1 MVGRVLV
8 TYSNWSN
15 HVSTTAD
22 YLHSISRYSRFD
34 VHYAHVTSGA
44 VLDFD
49 LNDFDV
55 IFQNYC
61 ARLIFDGYVG
71 ADYLEKLK
79 SFRGLKL
86 IAVQDE
92 YDRTERLRQAIRD
105 IGYHVVLSV
114 VPPAM
119 LQRIYPPEM
128 FPGTEFLSV
137 LTGYVPERLAR
148 RGDVRP
154 IADRPVT
161 IGYRG
166 REIGAR
172 YGRLGF
178 EKFEIGRRMRE
189 ICEAR
194 GIPHDIAWSDDK
206 RIYGDAW
213 YDFLGSCRATL
224 GSESGSNVFDF
235 DGSVEAKYA
244 ELSAARDGPVPF
256 EEFRA
261 HTDPYETRFD
271 MAQISPRVF
280 EAAALRTPMVLYTGG
295 YSGLIEPGEHYIE
308 LKKDFSNV
316 DAVLDRLS
324 DTAGLEQM
332 AERAYCRLV
341 GSGEFSY
348 ARFIQLIG
356 DTIDRRA
363 AELGLALRPAAEI
376 AASGAT
382 AEAASHLREL
392 PTRVPND
399 PVVFLY
405 KFYSA
410 EIARLNRVISDLHGR
425 LTAPAPPQVAAVQQL
440 RQLLPEWV
448 VWVLRKLV
456 RPLARWPGRT
466 SGAP

>member
-15 HVSTTAD
+15 HVSTTAY
-22 YLHSISRYSRFD
+22 YLNSISRYSRFD

-49 LNDFDV
+49 LNEFDV

-71 ADYLEKLK
+71 PDYLGKLK

-92 YDRTERLRQAIRD
+92 YDRTERLRRAIRD
-105 IGYHVVLSV
+105 IGYHVVFSV

-119 LQRIYPPEM
+119 LHRIYPPEM

-137 LTGYVPERLAR
+137 LTGYVPARLAWR
-148 RGDVRP
+148 DVERP
-154 IADRPVT
+154 LRERPVM

-166 REIGAR
+166 RELSAR
-172 YGRLGF
+172 YGRLGL

-189 ICEAR
+189 VCVAR
-194 GIPHDIAWSDDK
+194 GIPHDIEWTDDK

-235 DGSVEAKYA
+235 DGAVEAKYA
-244 ELSAARDGPVPF
+244 ELSAARGGPVPF

-261 HTDPYETRFD
+261 YTDPFETRYD
-271 MAQISPRVF
+271 MAQVSPRVF
-280 EAAALRTPMVLYTGG
+280 EAAAMRTPMVLYTGR

-308 LKKDFSNV
+308 LKKDFSNAG
-316 DAVLDRLS
+316 AVLAQLD
-324 DTAGLEQM
+324 DVDGLEKL
-332 AERAYCRLV
+332 ADRAYRRLV
-341 GSGEFSY
+341 GSGEFTYS
-348 ARFIQLIG
+348 RFVGLI
-356 DTIDRRA
+356 DETIGRKT
-363 AELGLALRPAAEI
+363 AELGLALRPPRGFSADAAG
-376 AASGAT
+376 AATSMHRA
-382 AEAASHLREL
+382 L
-392 PTRVPND
+392 PTRLPND
-399 PVVFLY
+399 PIVFLY
-405 KFYSA
+405 NHFSA
-410 EIARLNRVISDLHGR
+410 EIARLNRIITDLHGR
-425 LTAPAPPQVAAVQQL
+425 LTAPSVRTSAIEKLKQ
-440 RQLLPEWV
+440 RLPEPILWI
-448 VWVLRKLV
+448 LRKLV
-456 RPLARWPGRT
+456 RTLLRRPRSA

>member
-22 YLHSISRYSRFD
+22 YLNSISRYSRFD

-49 LNDFDV
+49 LNEFDV
-55 IFQNYC
+55 VFQNYC
-61 ARLIFDGYVG
+61 ARLIFDNYVG
-71 ADYLEKLK
+71 PDYLAKLK

-92 YDRTERLRQAIRD
+92 YDRTDRLRQAIRD
-105 IGYHVVLSV
+105 LGYHVVFSV

-119 LQRIYPPEM
+119 LRRIYPPEM
-128 FPGTEFLSV
+128 FPGTEFVSV
-137 LTGYVPERLAR
+137 LTGYVPDRLAR
-148 RGDVRP
+148 HNLQRP
-154 IADRPVT
+154 LRERPVM

-166 REIGAR
+166 REVGAR

-189 ICEAR
+189 VCVER
-194 GIPHDIAWSDDK
+194 GIAHDIEWSDDK

-235 DGSVEAKYA
+235 DGAVEAKQV
-244 ELSAARDGPVPF
+244 ELSAARGGPVPF
-256 EEFRA
+256 EEFRTY
-261 HTDPYETRFD
+261 TDPFETRFD
-271 MAQISPRVF
+271 MAQISPRAF
-280 EAAALRTPMVLYTGG
+280 EAAAMHSPMILYTGR

-316 DAVLDRLS
+316 DAVLAQLNDTESLERL
-324 DTAGLEQM
+324 
-332 AERAYCRLV
+332 AERAHRRLV
-341 GSGEFSY
+341 GSAEFSY
-348 ARFIQLIG
+348 ARFIEFI
-356 DTIDRRA
+356 DETIARKS
-363 AELGLALRPAAEI
+363 AELGLVLRPAAEI
-376 AASGAT
+376 GASAAAT
-382 AEAASHLREL
+382 APASHLREL

-410 EIARLNRVISDLHGR
+410 EITRLNHLISDLHSR
-425 LTAPAPPQVAAVQQL
+425 LVPPSPSVRTPAIEKL
-440 RQLLPEWV
+440 KQLLPEPIL
-448 VWVLRKLV
+448 WVLRKLV
-456 RPLARWPGRT
+456 RLLLRRPRRA
-466 SGAP
+466 SGA

>member
-22 YLHSISRYSRFD
+22 YLHSFSRYSRFD
-34 VHYAHVTSGA
+34 LRYAHVTSGA

-55 IFQNYC
+55 IFQSYC

-71 ADYLEKLK
+71 SDYLEKLK

-92 YDRTERLRQAIRD
+92 YDRTERLRQAIRE

-114 VPPAM
+114 VPPPM
-119 LQRIYPPEM
+119 LRRIYPPEM

-148 RGDVRP
+148 RGDARP
-154 IADRPVT
+154 IGDRPVM

-189 ICEAR
+189 VCEVR
-194 GIPHDIAWSDDK
+194 GIAHDIAWSDDK

-244 ELSAARDGPVPF
+244 ELSAARGGPVPF
-256 EEFRA
+256 EEFR
-261 HTDPYETRFD
+261 TYTEPYETRYD

-280 EAAALRTPMVLYTGG
+280 EAAALRTPMILYAGR

-316 DAVLDRLS
+316 DAVLDQLN
-324 DTAGLEQM
+324 DTAGLEQL
-332 AERAYCRLV
+332 ADRAYGRLV
-341 GSGEFSY
+341 GSGEFTY
-348 ARFIQLIG
+348 ARFTQLI
-356 DTIDRRA
+356 DETIACKA
-363 AELGLALRPAAEI
+363 AELGVPLRPAGEI
-376 AASGAT
+376 AVADT
-382 AEAASHLREL
+382 AAPHLREL
-392 PTRVPND
+392 PTRMPND

-425 LTAPAPPQVAAVQQL
+425 LTTPATPPAAAIRRL
-440 RQLLPEWV
+440 RQLLPDRLV
-448 VWVLRKLV
+448 SVLRKLA
-456 RPLARWPGRT
+456 RPLTRAPRRVP
-466 SGAP
+466 GAP

>member
-1 MVGRVLV
+1 MASTHFVAEPRVPQV
-8 TYSNWSN
+8 VIT
-15 HVSTTAD
+15 
-22 YLHSISRYSRFD
+22 REFD
-34 VHYAHVTSGA
+34 AP
-44 VLDFD
+44 
-49 LNDFDV
+49 
-55 IFQNYC
+55 
-61 ARLIFDGYVG
+61 R
-71 ADYLEKLK
+71 
-79 SFRGLKL
+79 
-86 IAVQDE
+86 
-92 YDRTERLRQAIRD
+92 
-105 IGYHVVLSV
+105 
-114 VPPAM
+114 
-119 LQRIYPPEM
+119 
-128 FPGTEFLSV
+128 EFL
-137 LTGYVPERLAR
+137 
-148 RGDVRP
+148 
-154 IADRPVT
+154 
-161 IGYRG
+161 
-166 REIGAR
+166 
-172 YGRLGF
+172 
-178 EKFEIGRRMRE
+178 
-189 ICEAR
+189 
-194 GIPHDIAWSDDK
+194 
-206 RIYGDAW
+206 
-213 YDFLGSCRATL
+213 
-224 GSESGSNVFDF
+224 
-235 DGSVEAKYA
+235 
-244 ELSAARDGPVPF
+244 
-256 EEFRA
+256 FRA
-261 HTDPYETRFD
+261 YTDPYETRFD

-440 RQLLPEWV
+440 RQLLPDWV

>member
-22 YLHSISRYSRFD
+22 YLNSIARYSRFD

-49 LNDFDV
+49 LDEFDV
-55 IFQNYC
+55 VFQNYC

-71 ADYLEKLK
+71 PDYLSKLK

-92 YDRTERLRQAIRD
+92 YDRTDRLRQAIREL
-105 IGYHVVLSV
+105 GYHVVFSV
-114 VPPAM
+114 VPPPM
-119 LQRIYPPEM
+119 LRRIYPSAM

-148 RGDVRP
+148 RGLGRP
-154 IADRPVT
+154 LRERPVM

-166 REIGAR
+166 RDVGAR

-194 GIPHDIAWSDDK
+194 RIPHDIEWSDDK
-206 RIYGDAW
+206 RIYGDGW

-235 DGSVEAKYA
+235 DGSVEAKYK
-244 ELSAARDGPVPF
+244 ELSAARGSPVPF

-261 HTDPYETRFD
+261 RTDPFETEYD

-280 EAAALRTPMVLYTGG
+280 EAAAMHTPMILYTGR

-316 DAVLDRLS
+316 DEVLAQLHDTDRLER
-324 DTAGLEQM
+324 L
-332 AERAYCRLV
+332 AERAYQRLV
-341 GSGEFSY
+341 GSAEFSY
-348 ARFIQLIG
+348 ARFVGLI
-356 DTIDRRA
+356 DATIARKT
-363 AELGLALRPAAEI
+363 AELGLVLRPAAAI
-376 AASGAT
+376 GAPAAAT
-382 AEAASHLREL
+382 TPASHLRER

-405 KFYSA
+405 KFFPA
-410 EIARLNRVISDLHGR
+410 EIARLNQTIADLHGR
-425 LTAPAPPQVAAVQQL
+425 VPASARVTAVEKLKQV
-440 RQLLPEWV
+440 LPEPI
-448 VWVLRKLV
+448 VWLLRKLI
-456 RPLARWPGRT
+456 RPLLRRGRRT